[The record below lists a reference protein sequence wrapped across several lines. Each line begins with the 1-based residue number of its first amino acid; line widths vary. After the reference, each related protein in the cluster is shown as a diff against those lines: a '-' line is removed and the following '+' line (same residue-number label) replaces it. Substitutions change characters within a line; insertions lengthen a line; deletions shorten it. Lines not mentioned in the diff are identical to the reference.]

1 MKIATTVNV
10 ERISSIAASAGSA
23 YEAAAQTPGHA
34 GNDFG
39 IKG

>member
-1 MKIATTVNV
+1 MRFSALPYTGPTLAIA
-10 ERISSIAASAGSA
+10 EGQKAA
-23 YEAAAQTPGHA
+23 YEAAAQTPGQF

>member
-1 MKIATTVNV
+1 MTIAKTVNV

-23 YEAAAQTPGHA
+23 YEAAAQTPGQA
-34 GNDFG
+34 GNDFR